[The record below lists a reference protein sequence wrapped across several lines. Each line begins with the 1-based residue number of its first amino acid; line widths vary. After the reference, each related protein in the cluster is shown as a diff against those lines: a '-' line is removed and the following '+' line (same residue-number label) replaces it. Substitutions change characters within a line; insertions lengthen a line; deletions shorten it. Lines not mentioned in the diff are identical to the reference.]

1 MTTFKSEKKVGVK
14 ISTFSKKVILII
26 FVLGIPASTN
36 QMWSLTSLG
45 NYKLY
50 FLFRNPFV
58 NLLCNISLSSMWSF
72 FPKAPIS
79 QSRIKVL
86 EPGIRTGIRT
96 GIRDTGSG
104 IRDPGSGTRD
114 PDRDPESGARDRGY
128 RSWPGTRDLKN
139 DQMRDYYKLPF
150 FPSVPL
156 KCLPCPCVRLLKKPL
171 INFWWS
177 KCHH

>member
-86 EPGIRTGIRT
+86 GPGIRTGIRDP
-96 GIRDTGSG
+96 GPG

-114 PDRDPESGARDRGY
+114 PGSGPGPGIRGPGSGIQILARDPR
-128 RSWPGTRDLKN
+128 
-139 DQMRDYYKLPF
+139 F
-150 FPSVPL
+150 
-156 KCLPCPCVRLLKKPL
+156 KK
-171 INFWWS
+171 
-177 KCHH
+177 